1 MTAAM
6 RCAQATR
13 GWFGREGNHFF
24 PHIIQRVN
32 PEMIIGGGIYS
43 VGCKCFACWIEKRR
57 RCIRMLIRKWDC
69 FMWAGWLQACTRT
82 DHLLAPPRSK
92 FVCKSRV
99 SDCSASDSY
108 TPAPAKGPGCG
119 PLRHHGKEL
128 SRGVVSSAQRRLVR
142 HGPGEGATSCSSPC
156 LPVCSASTPQQS
168 TRANG
173 EGTFGFQC
181 FDKHRKDTH
190 RAPILTIVGENR
202 GHLCLF
208 VRECPR
214 KKETRGEMQRGSD
227 LQVWLVQPTEV
238 RQ

>member
-1 MTAAM
+1 M
-6 RCAQATR
+6 
-13 GWFGREGNHFF
+13 
-24 PHIIQRVN
+24 
-32 PEMIIGGGIYS
+32 
-43 VGCKCFACWIEKRR
+43 
-57 RCIRMLIRKWDC
+57 
-69 FMWAGWLQACTRT
+69 
-82 DHLLAPPRSK
+82 
-92 FVCKSRV
+92 

-208 VRECPR
+208 VRECPQ
-214 KKETRGEMQRGSD
+214 KKETRGGRCREGATCRFGWFSPLRCDSNTFSPCGDIFFPTSD
-227 LQVWLVQPTEV
+227 
-238 RQ
+238 